1 MVIKLAWRNI
11 WRNRRRSV
19 ITLVS
24 IIFAVVLC
32 VLMDSLKKG
41 LLDKMKDNIVGLY
54 SGYAQVHAEGY
65 WDERSLE
72 NSFSTADNLHPILQD
87 EPRLKDAIPRLESFI
102 LAASGEYAKGSMII
116 GMDPAAE
123 STYSGLAEKVIAGQ
137 YLEANDRAVMITQ
150 GLAEYLNLRVSDTL
164 VLLGQGYHGASA
176 VAKYPIKGLLKF
188 GSPDLDRGMIY
199 LPLSESQELFG
210 APQRMTAFVLQ
221 LKDPELASQIAGD
234 LDLALGDQYEAMS
247 WEEMSPD
254 LDQFIRGEETENVVF
269 QIILYL
275 LIGFGIFGT
284 ILMMT
289 MEREREF
296 GIMVAIGM
304 KKWRLLLMVVLEC
317 LMLAILGALGGM
329 LLSFPITYYFFQYPI
344 NISGQLAEAYENF
357 GIEPVFYFSIEPEIF
372 YTQAIVVLFLA
383 SLLSLFP
390 LIKIFLLKPVAAMR
404 K

>member
-102 LAASGEYAKGSMII
+102 LAASGEFAKGSMII